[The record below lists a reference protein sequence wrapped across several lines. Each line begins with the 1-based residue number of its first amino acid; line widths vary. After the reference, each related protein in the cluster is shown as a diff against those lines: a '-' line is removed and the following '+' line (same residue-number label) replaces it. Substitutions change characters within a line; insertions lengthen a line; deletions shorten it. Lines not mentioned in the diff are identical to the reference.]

1 VSHTRFVAIHG
12 HFYQPPRESPWLET
26 IEVQDSAAPHHD
38 WNARVTAECYAP
50 NTAAWLV
57 DEQDRILDVVDNFA
71 ALAFDVGPTLMT
83 WLERERPDVYGA
95 ILQAD
100 RASRAAP
107 GHGNAIAQAYGHAI
121 LPLCSRRDKVTQV
134 RWGLA
139 DFRHRFG
146 RVLQTLQVGATTL
159 AVTDGLDLLVLGA
172 SLDARADLW
181 AAQSAAARLWHAG
194 TPAEREVLAPLMTA
208 LGFAPAVFG
217 SSSERA

>member
-50 NTAAWLV
+50 NTAARLV

-100 RASRAAP
+100 RASRAAR
-107 GHGNAIAQAYGHAI
+107 GHGNA
-121 LPLCSRRDKVTQV
+121 
-134 RWGLA
+134 
-139 DFRHRFG
+139 
-146 RVLQTLQVGATTL
+146 
-159 AVTDGLDLLVLGA
+159 
-172 SLDARADLW
+172 
-181 AAQSAAARLWHAG
+181 QSAVARLWHAG
-194 TPAEREVLAPLMTA
+194 TLAEREVLAPLMTA
-208 LGFAPAVFG
+208 LGFAPSVCG